1 MSEIVN
7 LTICF
12 NDGSEK
18 KYTFPRAEDDAFNR
32 GTILDKIVS
41 GQSFVFEI
49 DGDMMIIPA
58 SSIKYIKVSP
68 KPVKMPTLVIPNL
81 SEVK

>member
-1 MSEIVN
+1 MSETAT

-18 KYTFPRAEDDAFNR
+18 KYTFPRIEGDAYSR
-32 GTILDKIVS
+32 GTILDKMVNS
-41 GQSFVFEI
+41 ESFVLDV
-49 DGDMMIIPA
+49 DGDMLIIPA

-68 KPVKMPTLVIPNL
+68 KPVKLPTLVIPNL